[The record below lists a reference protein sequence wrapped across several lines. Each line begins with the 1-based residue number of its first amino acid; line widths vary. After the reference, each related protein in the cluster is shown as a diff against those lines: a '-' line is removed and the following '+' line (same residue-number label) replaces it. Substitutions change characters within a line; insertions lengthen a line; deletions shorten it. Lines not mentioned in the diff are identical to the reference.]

1 MGLLPYVP
9 LLLAGSYALWQAYN
23 YYFWRRATRQTFP
36 ETDTLPSIAVVVP
49 FRDEV
54 DTLPYLLASLA
65 LQDYPADRYEVI
77 LVDDHSSDGGGD
89 AGRWSWGET
98 QHVAPIRVLRLADH
112 VDGETTVAHKKAA
125 LALGIAHS
133 SADLIVTTD
142 ADCTWPRGG
151 LRQLARGYA
160 TGADVLLGPVT
171 VEPATDLC
179 AAFQGLDFLGY
190 QLFTAA
196 TVAAGTPALANGAH
210 FAFRRTAFERVGGYA
225 GVDHLPSGDDVLL
238 LHKFMAAGMRVAC
251 STAPAAVVTT
261 RPEID
266 WPALWRQRLRWAGKA
281 GEYGSPVLQLAQGLA
296 YLTSLGIVAGL
307 LIGLL
312 RDDFFTW
319 AVLAWGMKA
328 LVDYTLLR
336 DVARH
341 YGQEGLLKW
350 YGAVQLVYPFYLVAV
365 GTAALLGMK
374 AAWKGRL

>member
-9 LLLAGSYALWQAYN
+9 LLLAGCYALWQGYN
-23 YYFWRRATRQTFP
+23 YFFWRRAVGQTFP
-36 ETDTLPSIAVVVP
+36 ATDVLPRIAVIVP
-49 FRDEV
+49 FRDEA
-54 DTLPYLLASLA
+54 DTLPYLLASLT
-65 LQDYPADRYEVI
+65 LQDYPADRYELI

-89 AGRWSWGET
+89 AGEGSWG
-98 QHVAPIRVLRLADH
+98 VKVLRLADH
-112 VDGETTVAHKKAA
+112 TDGNTTVAHKKAA
-125 LALGIAHS
+125 LALGIAHT

-151 LRQLARGYA
+151 LRQLAQGYA

-196 TVAAGTPALANGAH
+196 AVAAGTPALANGAH

-238 LHKFMAAGMRVAC
+238 LHKFLAAGMRVAC

-261 RPEID
+261 RPEMD
-266 WPALWRQRLRWAGKA
+266 WSALWRQRLRWAGKA
-281 GEYGSPVLQLAQGLA
+281 GDYGSPVLQLAQGLA
-296 YLTSLGIVAGL
+296 YLTSLAIVAGL

-312 RDDFFTW
+312 RDDIFTR
-319 AVLAWGMKA
+319 AVLAWGVKA
-328 LVDYTLLR
+328 LVDYLLLR

-341 YGQEGLLKW
+341 YGQEGLLRW